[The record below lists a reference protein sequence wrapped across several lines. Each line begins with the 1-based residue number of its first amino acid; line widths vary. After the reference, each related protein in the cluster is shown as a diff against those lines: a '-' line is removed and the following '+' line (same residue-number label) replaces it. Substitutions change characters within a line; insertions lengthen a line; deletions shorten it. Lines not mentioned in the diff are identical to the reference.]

1 MAYYMVYGNRGHMTL
16 SFVIPVYNER
26 ETLAPLVEG
35 ITRYAGEELLE
46 IWLVDDGSTDG
57 SAEAMRALAAENPAV
72 RVVRFRRNVGKS
84 AALAAGFARV
94 RGDVVFTLD
103 ADLQDDPKEIPNFL
117 AKLEEGHDLICGWKK
132 VRHDPWHKTLPS
144 RVYNG
149 FVARIFGLPLHD
161 VNCGYKAMRRRVAK
175 EVRVYGDLHRL
186 VPVLA
191 AERGFDVTEIP
202 VEHHPR
208 RYGQSKYGLERF
220 SKGALDVLTLWFLN
234 HRLYSPNHYFGKWG
248 VIAWVGGA
256 VLAAL
261 SAWSMMNGDGFWQ
274 GAAIFSLVL
283 AASFMTAGPLLVAV
297 GLVAELMVRDLE
309 YVDPEVYV
317 AEVYG
322 DAKEDEITVARA
334 SSP

>member
-1 MAYYMVYGNRGHMTL
+1 MTL

-35 ITRYAGEELLE
+35 IAEHAGEDLLE

-57 SAEAMRALAAENPAV
+57 SAEAMRALAAKHAAV

-94 RGDVVFTLD
+94 RGDIVFTLD
-103 ADLQDDPKEIPNFL
+103 ADLQDDPKEIPSFL
-117 AKLEEGHDLICGWKK
+117 AKLAEGHDLVCGWKH

-144 RVYNG
+144 KVYNQ

-161 VNCGYKAMRRRVAK
+161 VNSGFKAMGRRVAK
-175 EVRVYGDLHRL
+175 EIRVYGDLHRL
-186 VPVLA
+186 IPVLA
-191 AERGFDVTEIP
+191 AERGFEVTEIP

-248 VIAWVGGA
+248 VIAWLGGA
-256 VLAAL
+256 VTAGLAAWL
-261 SAWSMMNGDGFWQ
+261 LIAANAAVWQ
-274 GAAIFSLVL
+274 GLAVFALVL

-322 DAKEDEITVARA
+322 DAKEDSVVVARA
-334 SSP
+334 SNP